1 MHHVSLVEVSRPSK
15 QSSTSSSKG
24 PQTGNASQCSRLPT
38 RHKRSMMTRTHSS
51 ESVHQLRGV
60 ALGLLGRGLTRCV
73 FTVRLYCTCGWWLH
87 HNTTKKYINSKQ
99 DPIPWGQH
107 QWRDLA
113 VDSLHWWVLGR
124 VGIVA
129 GVFTLW
135 KVKQPSA
142 CWHHLEGPSISFSYR
157 NMVARQLINMCGPL
171 RQVLWKNINVVNIIA
186 LISKTI
192 MIFILL
198 TILLFFF

>member
-1 MHHVSLVEVSRPSK
+1 MWAWWRYLGQASRAALPLLKALRQETHHSARGCQPDTNVPWWPVHTAVNLCTSCVEWRSG
-15 QSSTSSSKG
+15 SSGEVWHVVCLPCGCTAPVADDCITT
-24 PQTGNASQCSRLPT
+24 PQ
-38 RHKRSMMTRTHSS
+38 
-51 ESVHQLRGV
+51 
-60 ALGLLGRGLTRCV
+60 
-73 FTVRLYCTCGWWLH
+73 
-87 HNTTKKYINSKQ
+87 KKYINSKQ

-107 QWRDLA
+107 QWRGLA

-142 CWHHLEGPSISFSYR
+142 CWHHVEGPSISFSYR
-157 NMVARQLINMCGPL
+157 NMVALQLINMCGPL

-192 MIFILL
+192 MIF
-198 TILLFFF
+198 